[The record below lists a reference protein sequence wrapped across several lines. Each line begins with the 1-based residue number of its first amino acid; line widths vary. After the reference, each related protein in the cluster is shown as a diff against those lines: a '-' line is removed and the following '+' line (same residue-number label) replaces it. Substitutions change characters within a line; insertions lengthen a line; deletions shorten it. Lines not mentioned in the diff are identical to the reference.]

1 MNYLTE
7 ESLAQALSSV
17 KDSMGIMY
25 NDDDKMIEN
34 KLKTSAT
41 WLCET
46 ILYEPNYII
55 QPNTPELTLVYER
68 VRYEMSNSLDI
79 FQKNYGNDIQNVIS
93 RHAYLDFINKD
104 GV

>member
-1 MNYLTE
+1 MNHLTE
-7 ESLAQALSSV
+7 DSLQQGLLYV

-25 NDDDKMIEN
+25 DDDNKMIEN
-34 KLKTSAT
+34 KLITSAI

-46 ILYEPNYII
+46 ILYEDDFVIPVNSL
-55 QPNTPELTLVYER
+55 ELTLVAER
-68 VRYEMSNSLDI
+68 VRYEMSNSLDM

-93 RHAYLDFINKD
+93 RHAYLSHIKG